1 MTEPIRLALIDDDD
15 AVLDALR
22 HFFARRGTVT
32 SCFRTADEFLEA
44 LEAQRKFD
52 CIVSDVRMPD
62 MSGLELMRHLNQRS
76 YALEV
81 ILITGHGDVDMA
93 VAAMKEGAFD
103 FIEKPFDEA
112 RLLASVN
119 QATEKRRQNKGAMAE
134 LDELQ
139 TRFDAL
145 SGRQREVMELAVAG
159 LSSKEIG
166 LRLNISPK
174 TVENHRA
181 WAMERVGARNL
192 ADLPGGLAEMRRVV
206 KPGGRTVCLEISHPR
221 NKLFSGAFHLYFD
234 RLARVA
240 TVDAD
245 APRTLNRSSE

>member
-1 MTEPIRLALIDDDD
+1 VIAATDLMKAKHMAESIRLALIDDDD

-22 HFFARRGTVT
+22 HFFARQAIAA
-32 SCFRTADEFLEA
+32 SCFGSAGEFLKTFEPR
-44 LEAQRKFD
+44 QQFD
-52 CIVSDVRMPD
+52 CLVSDVRMPGL
-62 MSGLELMRHLNQRS
+62 SGLELMRQLRQRS
-76 YALEV
+76 VAPPV

-112 RLLASVN
+112 RLLASVEE
-119 QATEKRRQNKGAMAE
+119 ATEKGRQNKGVTAE

-139 TRFDAL
+139 ARFDAL

-166 LRLNISPK
+166 RRLHISPK

-181 WAMERVGARNL
+181 WVMERVGAHNV
-192 ADLPGGLAEMRRVV
+192 ADLVRKVLKVRAHDKGM
-206 KPGGRTVCLEISHPR
+206 
-221 NKLFSGAFHLYFD
+221 N
-234 RLARVA
+234 
-240 TVDAD
+240 
-245 APRTLNRSSE
+245 